1 LSEKEKRDIVAAVS
15 AEINS
20 VQRVEEKEKS
30 IKASADGKKKPA
42 ETIAR
47 PAETKTKPIVS
58 QIGTAVKEGENA
70 VSCKLR
76 G

>member
-1 LSEKEKRDIVAAVS
+1 M
-15 AEINS
+15 
-20 VQRVEEKEKS
+20 QRVEEKEKS

-70 VSCKLR
+70 VSCN
-76 G
+76 

>member
-1 LSEKEKRDIVAAVS
+1 MSEKEKREIVAAVS

-30 IKASADGKKKPA
+30 IKASADGKKKLA

-47 PAETKTKPIVS
+47 PAETKIKPIVS
-58 QIGTAVKEGENA
+58 QIGTTVKEGENA
-70 VSCKLR
+70 VCLVN
-76 G
+76 